1 MAFFRPYEVSRS
13 TCQTYPSVL
22 PGGLGRHNFPSS
34 VTGLTAP
41 YMRVSK
47 FPYMRVS
54 SLPTDNTFCLLQ
66 PWSAYLIGLFSKFSS
81 PQAVKKSLKKH
92 KHIIN
97 PILAF
102 FTTI

>member
-54 SLPTDNTFCLLQ
+54 SLTTDSAFCLLQ
-66 PWSAYLIGLFSKFSS
+66 PWSAYLIGLFSNKFSS
-81 PQAVKKSLKKH
+81 PQAIKKH
-92 KHIIN
+92 KKIIK
-97 PILAF
+97 IS
-102 FTTI
+102 